1 MLQKTKSLNT
11 ITKMTA
17 FYEDQDERNA
27 RHRMEVAALN
37 EEIDR
42 LLAALKVEQEKSAQ
56 NVKLREQV
64 SRLTTALD
72 EALGIVRARDAVR
85 RQEME
90 AGL

>member
-1 MLQKTKSLNT
+1 
-11 ITKMTA
+11 MTA
-17 FYEDQDERNA
+17 FHEEYEERNA
-27 RHRMEVAALN
+27 RHRMEVSALN

-42 LLAALKVEQEKSAQ
+42 LLAALKVESEKASQ
-56 NVKLREQV
+56 VSKLREQV

-85 RQEME
+85 RQELE